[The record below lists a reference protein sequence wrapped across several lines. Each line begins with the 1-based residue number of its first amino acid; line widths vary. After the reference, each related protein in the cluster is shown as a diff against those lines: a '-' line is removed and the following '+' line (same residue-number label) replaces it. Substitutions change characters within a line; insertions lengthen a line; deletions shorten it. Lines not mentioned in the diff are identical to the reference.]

1 MTCNVGNLDRLLRIS
16 LGFVV
21 LATGIAL
28 NDDRGCILI
37 WVGLVP
43 LATGLIGNCPVYSI
57 FSLNT
62 KVKY

>member
-1 MTCNVGNLDRLLRIS
+1 MTCNVGNLDRLLRIT
-16 LGFVV
+16 LGFFIF
-21 LATGIAL
+21 ATGIAL

-62 KVKY
+62 RS

>member
-1 MTCNVGNLDRLLRIS
+1 MTGNVGNLDRLLRIT
-16 LGFVV
+16 LGFCI

-43 LATGLIGNCPVYSI
+43 LATGLAGSCPVYKI

-62 KVKY
+62 KS

>member
-1 MTCNVGNLDRLLRIS
+1 MTGNVGNLDRLLRIT
-16 LGFVV
+16 LGFCI

-43 LATGLIGNCPVYSI
+43 LATGLAGSCPVYKI

-62 KVKY
+62 KG